1 MKQQKTANYQ
11 LILLIVLALATFTMT
26 TIAVIPN
33 LREEVKQKFLSPKR
47 KLLAKINGRL
57 SDDFPKVTVLKV
69 SESEKLFVEIYNMEK
84 GPDSPELI
92 QKLELSDRRDGYIQF
107 RQSSTNLLMIDAT
120 GDTTMEIVAPTYDD
134 QMTPHLNIFRFIS
147 ESKTF
152 DLWTGGQLPE

>member
-11 LILLIVLALATFTMT
+11 FILLIILALATFTMT

-33 LREEVKQKFLSPKR
+33 FREQVKQKVLSPKR

-57 SDDFPKVTVLKV
+57 SDDFPQVTVLKV
-69 SESEKLFVEIYNMEK
+69 YENDKLFVEIYNMIN
-84 GPDSPELI
+84 GPDNPELI
-92 QKLELSDRRDGYIQF
+92 QRIELTDRRDGYIQF
-107 RQSSTNLLMIDAT
+107 RQSSTNLLMIDAS
-120 GDTTMEIVAPTYDD
+120 GDTTMEIVAPTYDA

-152 DLWTGGQLPE
+152 DIWTGGKLPE